1 MPRIKVHR
9 KILFYWSL
17 QQSNY
22 SKVVLNRSQSAD
34 FQNEGLFTH
43 LCKFYQNCRKL
54 RAIWMQGG
62 LKTTTWKIFN
72 NFWFWNDFFYICRKD
87 LSIFAVG
94 PFFTF
99 AEGFFFNL
107 PKVFFSNLPKE
118 FLYLPLK
125 RFCFWSN
132 LLFSLMIEI

>member
-1 MPRIKVHR
+1 MPKIKVHR

-22 SKVVLNRSQSAD
+22 SKVVLNRSQSVD
-34 FQNEGLFTH
+34 FQKEGLFTH
-43 LCKFYQNCRKL
+43 LCKFYQNCIKL

-62 LKTTTWKIFN
+62 LKTTTWKILN
-72 NFWFWNDFFYICRKD
+72 NFQFWNDFLYLPKRFVYIWDLFYTCRR
-87 LSIFAVG
+87 IF
-94 PFFTF
+94 FKL
-99 AEGFFFNL
+99 AEGFFLNL
-107 PKVFFSNLPKE
+107 SKD

-125 RFCFWSN
+125 RFCLWSN